1 MGWYSNTAASVRR
14 FWTVH
19 ACIACI
25 AWIACAGPAH
35 ARWEQLEVCGD
46 ELVAWRQLQRRRL
59 GVTLLARGVRRP
71 GLQLRRVDRL
81 PRKRHAKVRLRATQQ
96 RREQA
101 HLAAAACA
109 INLVLRT
116 AQQINGNVL

>member
-1 MGWYSNTAASVRR
+1 M
-14 FWTVH
+14 H
-19 ACIACI
+19 ALHALHG
-25 AWIACAGPAH
+25 CAGLAH

-101 HLAAAACA
+101 HLATSIAAAAACA